1 MESTRREWIISNLI
15 KLVILFGHFGIVTM
29 FLATPCSQTWKRTL
43 HFGCIL
49 SSLLLIVLFLWI
61 ITEQIDWEVYAVLLI
76 SSACIQ
82 LAMGALI
89 LDSAL
94 MALYNIAVFHTKG
107 GQLRNT
113 QLNMRPLA
121 NALTT
126 FAFLL
131 IIGNIVALA
140 GLLITNEVRWN
151 AFRLLIASPLFL
163 AGGVIAAASLSR
175 LLLIVKE
182 SHDQIKESTSGPLSR
197 SNLKQTANWTP
208 KVSRS
213 RLREPQKTQDAHS
226 GEAQSLKPTV
236 SVRSST
242 DKVTDMKLMDQF
254 HLELP
259 SQSPAVRVHLERM
272 W

>member
-1 MESTRREWIISNLI
+1 
-15 KLVILFGHFGIVTM
+15 
-29 FLATPCSQTWKRTL
+29 
-43 HFGCIL
+43 
-49 SSLLLIVLFLWI
+49 
-61 ITEQIDWEVYAVLLI
+61 
-76 SSACIQ
+76 
-82 LAMGALI
+82 
-89 LDSAL
+89 
-94 MALYNIAVFHTKG
+94 
-107 GQLRNT
+107 
-113 QLNMRPLA
+113 
-121 NALTT
+121 
-126 FAFLL
+126 
-131 IIGNIVALA
+131 
-140 GLLITNEVRWN
+140 
-151 AFRLLIASPLFL
+151 
-163 AGGVIAAASLSR
+163 
-175 LLLIVKE
+175 VKE